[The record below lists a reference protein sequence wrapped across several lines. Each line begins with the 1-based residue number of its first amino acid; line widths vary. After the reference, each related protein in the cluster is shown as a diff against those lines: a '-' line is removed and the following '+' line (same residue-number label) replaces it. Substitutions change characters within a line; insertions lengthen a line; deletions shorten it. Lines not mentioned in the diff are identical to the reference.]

1 MSVIQC
7 TLSVHHNFHSIL
19 FFKMP
24 SNKPVHFHIFHPTP
38 CVFLK
43 RLKIKFF
50 DHWLLRLNCK
60 RAINH
65 YVRIN
70 LLISIHRL
78 WLNQIL
84 WCKKELALFCLK
96 ELFLSLDL
104 LHLIEYSGE
113 VFLIWLIVA
122 ENCDLK
128 TFRGPPDIKFD
139 ASLLGTIIE
148 LSCLFFEHFYPHY
161 DECFSAFILNDVDIA
176 AKNLYF
182 RPHVRLIKSIILLE
196 PDRRFFALMDLNR
209 FSRLALVWKDQY
221 LRNFFRSELV
231 YWRMV

>member
-1 MSVIQC
+1 MFVIQC
-7 TLSVHHNFHSIL
+7 TLSVHHNFHGIL

-24 SNKPVHFHIFHPTP
+24 SNKPVHFHIFHPTV

-43 RLKIKFF
+43 RLKIEFF
-50 DHWLLRLNCK
+50 DHWLLSLNCK
-60 RAINH
+60 RTIDH

-70 LLISIHRL
+70 LLISVHRL

-84 WCKKELALFCLK
+84 RCKKELVLFRFK
-96 ELFLSLDL
+96 ELLFSLDL

-122 ENCDLK
+122 ENSDLEA
-128 TFRGPPDIKFD
+128 FRGPPDIKFD

-148 LSCLFFEHFYPHY
+148 LSCLLFKHFYPHY
-161 DECFSAFILNDVDIA
+161 DECFSALILNDVDIA

-182 RPHVRLIKSIILLE
+182 RPHVRLVESIILLE
-196 PDRRFFALMDLNR
+196 PDRRFWAIMNLNR
-209 FSRLALVWKDQY
+209 FSRLAFVSKDQN
-221 LRNFFRSELV
+221 LRNFFRCELI
-231 YWRMV
+231 YRRMV